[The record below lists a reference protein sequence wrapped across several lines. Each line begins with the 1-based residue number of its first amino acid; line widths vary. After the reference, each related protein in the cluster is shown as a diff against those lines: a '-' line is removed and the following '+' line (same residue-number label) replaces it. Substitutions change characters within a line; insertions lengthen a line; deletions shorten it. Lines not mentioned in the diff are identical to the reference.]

1 MTRLITD
8 YVRELLRGTVA
19 AWDRFWFSAVDP
31 ATLSLIRILA
41 GAMLFYT
48 HLVWT
53 RGLDDFLGPNSWLQ
67 PEAVQSYMNSVSDN
81 LNTPAVE
88 TSFAWSY
95 LWLIKSN
102 GLLWT
107 VHLAGLVVFAMLTI
121 GWYSRIT
128 SVLAYVI
135 TVAYVNRLPGSLF
148 GLDQI
153 NGLLAMYLMFGPSG
167 ARYSVDRWLATRHLS
182 SPAAAPVP
190 ASVGANIA
198 TRLMQ
203 LHMCVIYLFAGIS
216 KLQGPAWW
224 NGSALWG
231 AVANLEYQSIELTW
245 LATWPMT
252 VALMTHVTIAWE
264 VSYCALVWPRLTR
277 PIVIALAL
285 PLHLGIAFGLGMITF
300 GLAMLIGNAAFISPW
315 VVRRVLEGAGQG
327 GTTETHATPP
337 ANRVKSRPA
346 AAPGTPVVGSTS
358 STAPTVRTRRPQGNP
373 TSKVG

>member
-1 MTRLITD
+1 MIRLLTD
-8 YVRELLRGTVA
+8 YCRELARGAVA
-19 AWDRFWFSAVDP
+19 GWDRFWFSAVDP

-67 PEAVQSYMNSVSDN
+67 AEAVQTYLNSMSG
-81 LNTPAVE
+81 E

-95 LWLIKSN
+95 FWLINSEEM
-102 GLLWT
+102 LWA
-107 VHLAGLVVFAMLTI
+107 VHIAALVVFAMLTI
-121 GWYSRIT
+121 GWHSRIV
-128 SVLAYVI
+128 SVLAWLI
-135 TVAYVNRLPGSLF
+135 TVSYVNRLPGSLF

-153 NGLLAMYLMFGPSG
+153 NGLLAMYLMFGPCG
-167 ARYSVDRWLATRHLS
+167 ARYSVDRWLATRHRD
-182 SPAAAPVP
+182 AADLPVP
-190 ASVGANIA
+190 PSVGANVA

-203 LHMCVIYLFAGIS
+203 LHMCVIYFFAGIS

-245 LATWPMT
+245 LATWPLT
-252 VALMTHVTIAWE
+252 VAVMTHVTIAWE

-277 PIVIALAL
+277 PIVLALAI

-300 GLAMLIGNAAFISPW
+300 GLVMLIGNAAFISPW
-315 VVRRVLEGAGQG
+315 VVRRVIEGVGQG
-327 GTTETHATPP
+327 GISAEERSPA
-337 ANRVKSRPA
+337 ANRGKAQTPTATGASA
-346 AAPGTPVVGSTS
+346 AS
-358 STAPTVRTRRPQGNP
+358 STPPTVRTRRPRGNP

>member
-1 MTRLITD
+1 MIRLITD

-19 AWDRFWFSAVDP
+19 AWDRFWFAAVDP

-128 SVLAYVI
+128 SVLAYAI

-153 NGLLAMYLMFGPSG
+153 NALLAMYLMFGPSG
-167 ARYSVDRWLATRHLS
+167 ARYSVDRWLATRQLGA
-182 SPAAAPVP
+182 AAAPVAP
-190 ASVGANIA
+190 SVGANIA

-203 LHMCVIYLFAGIS
+203 LHMCVIYFFAGIS

-327 GTTETHATPP
+327 GAAETHATP
-337 ANRVKSRPA
+337 AATRVKSRPA
-346 AAPGTPVVGSTS
+346 VAPGTPVAAGSS
-358 STAPTVRTRRPQGNP
+358 SPAPTVRTRRPQGNP
-373 TSKVG
+373 TSRVG

>member
-1 MTRLITD
+1 MIRLITD

-88 TSFAWSY
+88 TSYAWSY

-153 NGLLAMYLMFGPSG
+153 NALLAMYLMFGPSG
-167 ARYSVDRWLATRHLS
+167 ARYSVDRWLVTRQLGA
-182 SPAAAPVP
+182 AAAPVAP
-190 ASVGANIA
+190 SVGANIA

-203 LHMCVIYLFAGIS
+203 LHMCVIYFFAGIS

-277 PIVIALAL
+277 PVVLLLAI

-300 GLAMLIGNAAFISPW
+300 GLVMLIGNVAFISPW
-315 VVRRVLEGAGQG
+315 VVRRVIEGAGQG
-327 GTTETHATPP
+327 GAAETHTTP
-337 ANRVKSRPA
+337 AMSRVKSRPA
-346 AAPGTPVVGSTS
+346 AAPSTPVATGSS
-358 STAPTVRTRRPQGNP
+358 SPAPTVRTRRPQGNS